1 MQIMEVIMEMTKNPI
16 LVV

>member
-1 MQIMEVIMEMTKNPI
+1 MQTMEVIMEMTKNPI